1 MPVAN
6 KYSQYAWYFFYSD
19 KTQSEPTAFPYITF
33 CVIENKGELG
43 VPLQNPE
50 HA

>member
-6 KYSQYAWYFFYSD
+6 KYCQYIWYLFYSD
-19 KTQSEPTAFPYITF
+19 KTQSDPWAYPSITF
-33 CVIENKGELG
+33 WVIENKGELG
-43 VPLQNPE
+43 IPVQNPE